1 MKNSFVLYT
10 SYQEQIDLLTMEQRG
25 RLLTAILAYAAGET
39 PSDMDDVTRM
49 AFSFIRSDM
58 DKNEEK
64 YQKTVEARREAGKKG
79 GRPKAN
85 ASEEKQKKQMVF
97 SKTKGNQK
105 NPEYVDVYE
114 DDKEIKEKEVKEKR
128 FTPPTPQDVRQY
140 AESQGYSIDADRFV
154 DFYESKGWM
163 VGKNKMKDWHAAVR
177 GWASREKQNTSAK
190 GKYVNF
196 NPSGE
201 NWDDLAYQ
209 VMNH

>member
-1 MKNSFVLYT
+1 MKDSTTLLRTQCDALRNLSP
-10 SYQEQIDLLTMEQRG
+10 EQFKAAV
-25 RLLTAILAYAAGET
+25 TAIWDYEMDGIESDDPVAA
-39 PSDMDDVTRM
+39 M
-49 AFSFIRSDM
+49 AVGMAKPII
-58 DKNEEK
+58 DKRAK
-64 YQKTVEARREAGKKG
+64 RAEAGRIG
-79 GRPKAN
+79 GSKRKRTEAN
-85 ASEEKQKKQMVF
+85 EKQTEANRPYK
-97 SKTKGNQK
+97 
-105 NPEYVDVYE
+105 
-114 DDKEIKEKEVKEKR
+114 DKSIKVKDKRIKEEVKEEKR
-128 FTPPTPQDVRQY
+128 FIPPTPQDVRQY
-140 AESQGYSIDADRFV
+140 AESHGYSIDADRFV